1 MKRFVTS
8 FLLMTVAA
16 FAFAQ
21 KVNVTGSVIDRETKT
36 AVPQATVQLLNPK
49 DSSFVA
55 GAVSGNGGRFS
66 VGGGRFGW

>member
-36 AVPQATVQLLNPK
+36 AVP
-49 DSSFVA
+49 
-55 GAVSGNGGRFS
+55 
-66 VGGGRFGW
+66 